1 MAGIYPTESA
11 QSTASSAASRT
22 TTNTN
27 TNTNNRTNKT
37 NELGKDDFL
46 KLLITQLRYQDP
58 MEPMEDKDFIAQ
70 MAQFTS
76 LEQMKNLNTSMQ
88 MSQASGLIGKV
99 VSWAQGGQLY
109 YGMVNSVQIVNGE
122 ARLVLDE
129 NTTVGLSEVISVT
142 EIPVDYTTGQMT
154 QASTLIG
161 KTVGWIDKDG
171 KETYGVVNS
180 VRLVDGVPKLVI
192 GDSTIGLSEVTSVK
206 DSSTGD

>member
-1 MAGIYPTESA
+1 MAGIYTTNSTQSA
-11 QSTASSAASRT
+11 ASSAT
-22 TTNTN
+22 DK
-27 TNTNNRTNKT
+27 TNNRTNKT

-192 GDSTIGLSEVTSVK
+192 GDSTIGLHEVTSVK
-206 DSSTGD
+206 DGSTGD

>member
-11 QSTASSAASRT
+11 QNTAANRT
-22 TTNTN
+22 NPNTTAK
-27 TNTNNRTNKT
+27 TNNRTNKT

-88 MSQASGLIGKV
+88 MNQASGLIGKV

-171 KETYGVVNS
+171 KETYGMVNS

-192 GDSTIGLSEVTSVK
+192 GDSTIGLNQVTSVK

>member
-1 MAGIYPTESA
+1 MAGIYATN
-11 QSTASSAASRT
+11 STQSAASSGA
-22 TTNTN
+22 

-88 MSQASGLIGKV
+88 MNQASGLIGKV

-109 YGMVNSVQIVNGE
+109 YGMVHSVQIVNGE

-171 KETYGVVNS
+171 KETFGVVDS

-206 DSSTGD
+206 DSSAGD

>member
-1 MAGIYPTESA
+1 MAGIYTTN
-11 QSTASSAASRT
+11 STQSAASST
-22 TTNTN
+22 TDK
-27 TNTNNRTNKT
+27 TNNRTNKT

-171 KETYGVVNS
+171 KETFGVVDS

>member
-1 MAGIYPTESA
+1 MAGIYTTN
-11 QSTASSAASRT
+11 STQSAASSG
-22 TTNTN
+22 NDK
-27 TNTNNRTNKT
+27 TNNRTNKT

>member
-11 QSTASSAASRT
+11 QSTASSAANRT

-88 MSQASGLIGKV
+88 MNQASGLIGKV

-171 KETYGVVNS
+171 KETSGMVNS

-192 GDSTIGLSEVTSVK
+192 GDSTIGLNQVTSVK

>member
-1 MAGIYPTESA
+1 MANTYDVASA
-11 QSTASSAASRT
+11 TQSAASSGAAKT
-22 TTNTN
+22 ST
-27 TNTNNRTNKT
+27 KT

-76 LEQMKNLNTSMQ
+76 LEQMKNLNTTMQ

-99 VSWAQGGQLY
+99 VSWMQGGQLT
-109 YGMVNSVQIVNGE
+109 YGLVNSVQMVNGE
-122 ARLVLDE
+122 AKLIIGD
-129 NTTVGLSEVISVT
+129 NTSVGLNQVTSVT
-142 EIPVDYTTGQMT
+142 EIPIDYTTGQMT

-161 KTVGWIDKDG
+161 KTVGWIAKDG
-171 KETYGVVNS
+171 KEVFGVVDS

-192 GDSTIGLSEVTSVK
+192 GDSSIGLHEVTSVK
-206 DSSTGD
+206 DGSTGD

>member
-1 MAGIYPTESA
+1 MAGIYTTNSTQSA
-11 QSTASSAASRT
+11 ASSAT
-22 TTNTN
+22 DK
-27 TNTNNRTNKT
+27 TNNRTNKT

>member
-1 MAGIYPTESA
+1 MAGIYPTNSE
-11 QSTASSAASRT
+11 QSTASSAANRT
-22 TTNTN
+22 NPNTTAK
-27 TNTNNRTNKT
+27 TNNRTNKT

-46 KLLITQLRYQDP
+46 KLLITQLKYQDP

-88 MSQASGLIGKV
+88 MNQASGLIGKV

-142 EIPVDYTTGQMT
+142 DIPVDHTTGQMT

-161 KTVGWIDKDG
+161 KTVGWIAEDG
-171 KETYGVVNS
+171 KETFGVVDS
-180 VRLVDGVPKLVI
+180 VRLVKGVPQLVI
-192 GDSTIGLSEVTSVK
+192 GDKSIGVNQITSVK
-206 DSSTGD
+206 DSSKGD